1 MSPRWIVL
9 PALASSLLFGQ
20 SMERKLAFEVASVKA
35 ANPAGGPFGMTM
47 GGPGTKDPERIRY
60 SNMSLK
66 ALLLIAYGVNDFQI
80 AGPGWMETER
90 FDIDA
95 TLPPNTTRE
104 QLAGMLR
111 DLLVERF
118 KIVLHREMKD
128 APAYTLVTGRNGP
141 KLSESAPAATPPGG
155 GAPAGAGSPQQF
167 ERDRDG
173 FPKLPPGGPP
183 GMLQFVVLNRG
194 RLQARLQTMGDL
206 ANRLSY
212 LLGHPVADGTALT
225 GKYDFSLTFAAEGT
239 ALGMAPGPTLP
250 PPPPGADAP
259 NAADVETAPD
269 LFSAVQSQLGLKLET
284 MRAPMEV
291 TVIDRVERTPVAN

>member
-1 MSPRWIVL
+1 
-9 PALASSLLFGQ
+9 
-20 SMERKLAFEVASVKA
+20 
-35 ANPAGGPFGMTM
+35 
-47 GGPGTKDPERIRY
+47 
-60 SNMSLK
+60 
-66 ALLLIAYGVNDFQI
+66 
-80 AGPGWMETER
+80 
-90 FDIDA
+90 
-95 TLPPNTTRE
+95 
-104 QLAGMLR
+104 
-111 DLLVERF
+111 
-118 KIVLHREMKD
+118 MKD

-141 KLSESAPAATPPGG
+141 KLTESAPAATPPGG

-206 ANRLSY
+206 ANPLSY

-225 GKYDFSLTFAAEGT
+225 GKYDFSLTCAAEGT
-239 ALGMAPGPTLP
+239 ALGKAPGLPLP

-284 MRAPMEV
+284 TRAPMEV